1 MAQPTVDIECEIVKI
16 TPEAVLIN
24 DGDTEAWLPLQYAET
39 DELGFVEGHKCVITI
54 PEWLA
59 QDRGLI

>member
-1 MAQPTVDIECEIVKI
+1 MAERTVDIECEIIKL
-16 TPEAVLIN
+16 TAEAVLIN
-24 DGDTEAWLPLQYAET
+24 DGKWEVWLPLKHVEA
-39 DELGFVEGHKCVITI
+39 DELGLVEEHKCVITI